1 MHVTHFW
8 TLEGV
13 GYADALFHFTIVEAI
28 GVPNQDDITARIE
41 IKQR

>member
-1 MHVTHFW
+1 MPMHFFI
-8 TLEGV
+8 LI
-13 GYADALFHFTIVEAI
+13 YLYQFTIVEAI